1 MKKKKSI
8 KISIMQPIN
17 KINKMFK
24 CSLLTQCFINI
35 KLVGCRKHT
44 GIFIFKVTQ
53 KFINLKNINKMT
65 GIKKN
70 NPLKL
75 FLKISQVG
83 YFLLILTFQFLKTGL
98 ISLIINI
105 RSVTIFVGVS
115 YSKKGFPWCSW

>member
-24 CSLLTQCFINI
+24 CSLLIQCFINI
-35 KLVGCRKHT
+35 KLVGRRKHT

-53 KFINLKNINKMT
+53 KFINLKNINKMI
-65 GIKKN
+65 GIKKKN
-70 NPLKL
+70 NPLRL

-83 YFLLILTFQFLKTGL
+83 YFLLIFTFQFLKTGL

-105 RSVTIFVGVS
+105 SVTIFVGVS

>member
-24 CSLLTQCFINI
+24 CSLLIQCFINI
-35 KLVGCRKHT
+35 KLVGRRKHT

-65 GIKKN
+65 SIKKN
-70 NPLKL
+70 NPLRL

-83 YFLLILTFQFLKTGL
+83 YLIFVNFHVSVFENWPYF
-98 ISLIINI
+98 IDI
-105 RSVTIFVGVS
+105 SVTIFVGVS